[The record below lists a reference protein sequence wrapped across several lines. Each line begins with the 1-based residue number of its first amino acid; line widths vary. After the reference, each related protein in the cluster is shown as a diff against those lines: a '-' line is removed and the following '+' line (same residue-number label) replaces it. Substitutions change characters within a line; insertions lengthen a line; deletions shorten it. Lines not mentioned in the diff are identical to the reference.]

1 MSFNISNYFKKFT
14 NFVSREKII
23 KERCG
28 EAIKIFCGKILD
40 PETMRVDEVSI
51 TLTLHPTIK
60 HHILQSSAEIVA
72 HINNNPFGFR
82 VTTLR

>member
-23 KERCG
+23 KERCIEG
-28 EAIKIFCGKILD
+28 VHIFCAKILD
-40 PETMRVDEVSI
+40 GSTIKVDETSV

-60 HHILQSSAEIVA
+60 HHILQSSEEIVA
-72 HINNNPFGFR
+72 HINTNPFGFR
-82 VTTLR
+82 ITTLR